1 MIIHSS
7 DHGVCIAQNMHI
19 YIYIYVL
26 YIYVLYILL
35 KLTYHTKI
43 FELNN
48 LNIYSY
54 SNKVTSTKLQRWQN
68 KTSWYIIKTAEK
80 NEKSRKSYLGISLW
94 SKILEIITKS
104 NNWDIFN
111 MSWKTLIWINH
122 KTLWW
127 SYLYLLLLVFQRV
140 FPKIYF
146 PPQLQLLVQRPSYVR
161 L

>member
-68 KTSWYIIKTAEK
+68 KTS
-80 NEKSRKSYLGISLW
+80 
-94 SKILEIITKS
+94 
-104 NNWDIFN
+104 
-111 MSWKTLIWINH
+111 
-122 KTLWW
+122 
-127 SYLYLLLLVFQRV
+127 
-140 FPKIYF
+140 
-146 PPQLQLLVQRPSYVR
+146 
-161 L
+161 